1 MSANPFK
8 IKYSNSLIK
17 RPLPPMS
24 DKDLFKILSP
34 DVVTLI
40 VSVSTTSPVL
50 NLIYNKILIYLGI
63 LCVVLMI

>member
-40 VSVSTTSPVL
+40 VSVSISSP
-50 NLIYNKILIYLGI
+50 K
-63 LCVVLMI
+63 